1 MRQLNERGYTFIEA
15 MAQLVVF
22 TVFAGVLAFCMHY
35 LYQFTHSAYAKE
47 ETEWEL
53 FVQYFE
59 TYLYDVVEVHTAYDH
74 RGIQL
79 EMDFNTV
86 TFETSGQVIRKQVD
100 NKGHEPALMR
110 VQDSYYSYD
119 GQMITIQVTF
129 LSGLT
134 KERSWYVAK

>member
-1 MRQLNERGYTFIEA
+1 MRRLNERGYTFIEA

-22 TVFAGVLAFCMHY
+22 TVFAGIFVFCMHY
-35 LYQFTHSAYAKE
+35 LYQFTHSAYTKE

-53 FVQYFE
+53 FAQYFE
-59 TYLYDVVEVHTAYDH
+59 TYLYDVVEVHPTYDH

-79 EMDFNTV
+79 EMEFNTV

-100 NKGHEPALMR
+100 NKGHEPTLMR

-119 GQMITIQVTF
+119 GEKVYIEVTF
-129 LSGLT
+129 LSGLV
-134 KERSWYVAK
+134 KERYWYVAK